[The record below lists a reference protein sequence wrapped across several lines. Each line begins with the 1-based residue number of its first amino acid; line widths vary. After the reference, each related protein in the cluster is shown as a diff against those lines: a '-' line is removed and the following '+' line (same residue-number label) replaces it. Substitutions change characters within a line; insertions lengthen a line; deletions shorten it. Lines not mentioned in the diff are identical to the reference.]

1 MTGMISILFSFPR
14 LDLWPRM
21 WSILKK
27 VPCALEKRVKLI
39 VLGWNVLKVSI
50 RSSWSIM
57 SFTVCVSLL
66 IFCLVDLS
74 IVVSGVLKSPTI
86 IVLLLISS
94 FILFS
99 ASFRF
104 KCSTKVLQRLDS
116 KVYRDYNAGKTPPI
130 WMSFSKLLSLSV
142 PWFPHLKSGQNK
154 NTFLHRVVRTTCYR
168 GASVRSLQ
176 GHCA

>member
-1 MTGMISILFSFPR
+1 M
-14 LDLWPRM
+14 
-21 WSILKK
+21 
-27 VPCALEKRVKLI
+27 
-39 VLGWNVLKVSI
+39 SI
-50 RSSWSIM
+50 RSSWSIV
-57 SFTVCVSLL
+57 SFKVCVSLL

-74 IVVSGVLKSPTI
+74 IVVSGALKSPTI

-130 WMSFSKLLSLSV
+130 
-142 PWFPHLKSGQNK
+142 
-154 NTFLHRVVRTTCYR
+154 
-168 GASVRSLQ
+168 
-176 GHCA
+176 